1 MVAKSLDLNDI
12 SWRRRSFALSN
23 KKRKVIEYRFV
34 PECNHT
40 QESHYMSIFF
50 LSAISAGPWFVGIRK
65 FCYHGNMMYWLL
77 LSIVSNVWYILMV
90 FLKKQTL
97 KKRCV
102 TELELKLTLT
112 FKQLL
117 LIANLSAAP
126 PGLTSLTKTPFSPV
140 TWFNFM
146 DICTPSPRPSFKI
159 WIFLT
164 TFFCPFVDWK

>member
-34 PECNHT
+34 PECNHA

-50 LSAISAGPWFVGIRK
+50 ICHICRTMVCWDPQILLPWQHDVLTSPLDCVKCLIHFNG
-65 FCYHGNMMYWLL
+65 F
-77 LSIVSNVWYILMV
+77 
-90 FLKKQTL
+90 FKKTDF
-97 KKRCV
+97 KKRCI

-112 FKQLL
+112 FKKLL

>member
-1 MVAKSLDLNDI
+1 MVAKSLDLNNL

-23 KKRKVIEYRFV
+23 KKRKVIGYHFV
-34 PECNHT
+34 SECNDA

-50 LSAISAGPWFVGIRK
+50 FCHICRTMVCWDPQ

-77 LSIVSNVWYILMV
+77 LSIVSNVWYILV
-90 FLKKQTL
+90 FFLKKQTL
-97 KKRCV
+97 KKRCI

-112 FKQLL
+112 FKKLL
-117 LIANLSAAP
+117 LKANRSAAP

-146 DICTPSPRPSFKI
+146 DICTPSPLPSFKI

-164 TFFCPFVDWK
+164 TFFCTFGDWK